1 VTRCTAM
8 EFRKEAI
15 IRPAVPGRDASDEP
29 PSRDS
34 LAEKMMDFLDGRTHG
49 EEVLHAL
56 YDQVL
61 DEPIP
66 ERMRALFKE
75 K

>member
-1 VTRCTAM
+1 
-8 EFRKEAI
+8 
-15 IRPAVPGRDASDEP
+15 
-29 PSRDS
+29 
-34 LAEKMMDFLDGRTHG
+34 MDFLDGRTHG

-66 ERMRALFKE
+66 ERMRALFRKSE
-75 K
+75 SDARRA